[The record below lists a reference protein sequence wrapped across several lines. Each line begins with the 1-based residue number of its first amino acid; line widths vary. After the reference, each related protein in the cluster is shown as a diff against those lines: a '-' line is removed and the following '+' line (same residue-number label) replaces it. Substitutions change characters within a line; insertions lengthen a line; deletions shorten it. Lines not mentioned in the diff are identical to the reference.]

1 LSLQPHG
8 NKLAGDG
15 WVFANDW
22 QGQSLPIRRP
32 GLSRK
37 SSPNVVVNK
46 FAGID
51 VGAQHGQHQ
60 LKTRKA
66 RIIGRPALHGT
77 PHPPAIVIGKKPEP
91 PGKFIAHKK
100 SLIFFESSLS
110 DAEAGKVAIAKPKI
124 FATRVGVTGAVAPNK
139 SIDGVLDRFYRA
151 PARPDRR
158 AGDAQAARRLS
169 CRSRGRSPCGRS
181 SGRSSSLRP
190 RDRGEG
196 RLDPAIIGRSAPSP
210 F

>member
-1 LSLQPHG
+1 VPEERSIALTLRSSSREG
-8 NKLAGDG
+8 AGG
-15 WVFANDW
+15 GSF
-22 QGQSLPIRRP
+22 L
-32 GLSRK
+32 
-37 SSPNVVVNK
+37 
-46 FAGID
+46 
-51 VGAQHGQHQ
+51 
-60 LKTRKA
+60 
-66 RIIGRPALHGT
+66 
-77 PHPPAIVIGKKPEP
+77 
-91 PGKFIAHKK
+91 
-100 SLIFFESSLS
+100 
-110 DAEAGKVAIAKPKI
+110 
-124 FATRVGVTGAVAPNK
+124 RVGVTGAVAPNK